1 MFLSQSILNEGGNTE
16 GRFENRKR
24 EFYEGEN
31 PKSIVNLPGGQ
42 IIKEKSHVNYNWQK
56 LRK

>member
-1 MFLSQSILNEGGNTE
+1 MFLSHINLNEGGNTE

-31 PKSIVNLPGGQ
+31 PKSTVNLSGVP
-42 IIKEKSHVNYNWQK
+42 ITKEKSYVNYNWQK